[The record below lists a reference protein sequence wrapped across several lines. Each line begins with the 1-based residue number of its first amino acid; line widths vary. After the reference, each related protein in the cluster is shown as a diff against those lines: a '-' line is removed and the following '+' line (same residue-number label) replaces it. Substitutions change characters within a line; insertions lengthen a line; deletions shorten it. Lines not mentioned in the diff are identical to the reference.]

1 MKTASFVAP
10 KTDRT
15 VRAARKMTQTS
26 TNHVARTRVMVAD
39 DNQAI
44 RELVVQILEAEF
56 DVVGVASNGD
66 EAVELAKRFLPEIGV
81 LDITMPGKTGIEAA
95 EELLSNGSKIQIV
108 FLTVHEDPEFVRR
121 ALEIGASGYI
131 AKRKMAKE
139 LTLAIKKISLGQ
151 NFISPCCSPAEY

>member
-1 MKTASFVAP
+1 
-10 KTDRT
+10 
-15 VRAARKMTQTS
+15 MTQPS
-26 TNHVARTRVMVAD
+26 TNHVTRTRVVVAD

-44 RELVVQILEAEF
+44 RDLVVQILETEF

-66 EAVELAKRFLPEIGV
+66 EAVELARKFLPEIGV

-121 ALEIGASGYI
+121 ALEIGASAYV

-139 LTLAIKKISLGQ
+139 LTLALRTVRLGQ
-151 NFISPCCSPAEY
+151 NFVSPCCSPAVS